1 MRRLYYGPMK
11 WTFCLRYQHIICF
24 WLGVMGF
31 AKSFFDV
38 MKHLDYEKPEV
49 VIVIMLIYCA
59 PKLK

>member
-49 VIVIMLIYCA
+49 VIVIMLI
-59 PKLK
+59 